1 VLDNSPLADKIRVL
15 DVQPVLAPYNL
26 GLVVLKKNLDTPLVR
41 AFWKLGAGDD

>member
-1 VLDNSPLADKIRVL
+1 MLDNSPLADKIRVL

-26 GLVVLKKNLDTPLVR
+26 GLVVLKKNLDNPLVR